1 MQPVQDNLGKQ
12 FQKSNGDCKIG
23 LSCNNPRQQKGI
35 EAACNAP
42 GYSLTKRLV
51 MAIVCHASWL
61 FSLTCEMLMRLE
73 RLLSQAFSFSRL
85 SLCGYALSFYG
96 YLHKVLVSSATPSLS
111 GSFASFT
118 LPTFGSSTK

>member
-35 EAACNAP
+35 KAACNAP

-73 RLLSQAFSFSRL
+73 RLLIQAFSFSRL
-85 SLCGYALSFYG
+85 IPYGYALSFYG
-96 YLHKVLVSSATPSLS
+96 YLHKVLVSSTPPSAPS
-111 GSFASFT
+111 CFSSFT
-118 LPTFGSSTK
+118 LPTFRTSTK

>member
-1 MQPVQDNLGKQ
+1 
-12 FQKSNGDCKIG
+12 
-23 LSCNNPRQQKGI
+23 
-35 EAACNAP
+35 
-42 GYSLTKRLV
+42 
-51 MAIVCHASWL
+51 MAIFCHASWL

-73 RLLSQAFSFSRL
+73 HPLIQAFSFSRL

-96 YLHKVLVSSATPSLS
+96 YLHKVLVSSTPPSSS